1 MAEAAS
7 GLEALRISKRF
18 GATQALGGVSLAIQ
32 AGEFMA
38 LLGPSGCGKTT
49 LLRCI
54 AGLIEPD
61 AGDIRLGGRALKGVA
76 PWHRDIGVVF
86 QNYALFP
93 HMSVAENVAFGLKMR
108 RMKPAEIAAKVERA
122 LALVRMESFSA
133 RFPSQLSGGQQQRV
147 ALARAI
153 AIEPALLLLDE
164 PMAALDAKLRG
175 SMQLEIRELQSRLG
189 ITTVLVTHDQDEA
202 MTMSDRIAIMSDG
215 RIEQVASPADL
226 YLNPANRFVADFI
239 GRSNQIAGVI
249 MRDADGNL
257 ALRPDADA
265 DLLLPLPPGA
275 PSQGRALLMVRPEA
289 IEILP
294 ASASMPENMVGV
306 AAFAADR
313 IMTGD
318 RISLYCRLGG
328 LTLYGTLPSQ
338 AEKLAGLPAV
348 GAPVTLAWRSS
359 DAMVFPA

>member
-7 GLEALRISKRF
+7 GLEAIQVSKRF
-18 GATQALGGVSLAIQ
+18 GATQALGGVSLSIQ

-54 AGLIEPD
+54 AGLIDPD
-61 AGDIRLGGRALKGVA
+61 GGDIRLGGRALKGVQ

-93 HMSVAENVAFGLKMR
+93 HMNVAENVAFGLKMR
-108 RMKPAEIAAKVERA
+108 RMKPAEIKAKVERA
-122 LALVRMESFSA
+122 LALVRMESFAA

-153 AIEPALLLLDE
+153 AIEPVLLLLDE

-175 SMQLEIRELQSRLG
+175 AMQLEVRELQSRLG

-202 MTMSDRIAIMSDG
+202 MTMSDRIAIMSEG
-215 RIEQVASPADL
+215 RIEQVAAPAEL
-226 YLNPANRFVADFI
+226 YLKPANRFVADFI
-239 GRSNQIAGVI
+239 GRSNQIVGNIVAA
-249 MRDADGNL
+249 ADGSL
-257 ALRPDADA
+257 ALQPDADA
-265 DLLLPLPPGA
+265 ALRLPVAATA
-275 PSQGRALLMVRPEA
+275 PRQGRVLLMVRPEA

-294 ASASMPENMVGV
+294 GAVGVPAGMVGV
-306 AAFAADR
+306 QAIAADR

-318 RISLYCRLGG
+318 RISLYCQLGG
-328 LTLYGTLPSQ
+328 LSLYGTLPSQ
-338 AEKLAGLPAV
+338 AEKLAALPEK
-348 GAPVTLAWRSS
+348 GAPVTLAWRES
-359 DAMVFPA
+359 DAMVFAA

>member
-7 GLEALRISKRF
+7 GLEALQVSKRF
-18 GATQALGGVSLAIQ
+18 GATQALGGVSLSIQ

-54 AGLIEPD
+54 AGLLEPD
-61 AGDIRLGGRALKGVA
+61 AGDFRLGGRALRGVA

-108 RMKPAEIAAKVERA
+108 RMKATEVKAKVEHA
-122 LALVRMESFSA
+122 LALVRMESFKA

-175 SMQLEIRELQSRLG
+175 AMQLEIRELQSRLG

-202 MTMSDRIAIMSDG
+202 MTMSDRIAIMSEG
-215 RIEQVASPADL
+215 RIEQVAAPAEL
-226 YLNPANRFVADFI
+226 YLKPANRFVADFI
-239 GRSNQIAGVI
+239 GRTNQIAGSVVI
-249 MRDADGNL
+249 GADGSA
-257 ALRPDADA
+257 ALKPDADA
-265 DLLLPLPPGA
+265 AQLLPLPQGA
-275 PSQGRALLMVRPEA
+275 PRQGRVLLMVRPEA
-289 IEILP
+289 IEITAGTAL
-294 ASASMPENMVGV
+294 SAGMVGV
-306 AAFAADR
+306 QAVAADR

-318 RISLYCRLGG
+318 RISLFCRLGD

-338 AEKLAGLPAV
+338 AEKLAALPV
-348 GAPVTLAWRSS
+348 QGAPVILAWRAS
-359 DAMVFPA
+359 DAMVFPL